1 MSNDVRAV
9 VRQYQAQI
17 ENHRS
22 VITEH
27 EKSIANLEA
36 ELQQFLQQ
44 NLKAVV
50 ECLMDAE
57 TKVEAEQDNRTM
69 TIVSVRF
76 NGKGKNYD
84 YEFVKVLPNE
94 TVSVG
99 DVVVVETKWHSTATV
114 EVMAVSVIDREEAEF
129 DYKPAFSSVDSMCE
143 YEARDGD
150 V

>member
-17 ENHRS
+17 ANHKS
-22 VITEH
+22 VIADH
-27 EKSIANLEA
+27 ERAIANLEA

-50 ECLMDAE
+50 ECLMDTE
-57 TKVEAEQDNRTM
+57 TKVEAATDNAM

-76 NGKGKNYD
+76 TGKGKTYD
-84 YEFVKVLPNE
+84 YEFIKVLPND
-94 TVSVG
+94 TVAVG
-99 DVVVVETKWHSTATV
+99 DIVTVKTKWHSTASV
-114 EVMAVSVIDREEAEF
+114 EVMAVSVINREDAEY
-129 DYKPAFSSVDSMCE
+129 DYAPAFSSVDSLCE